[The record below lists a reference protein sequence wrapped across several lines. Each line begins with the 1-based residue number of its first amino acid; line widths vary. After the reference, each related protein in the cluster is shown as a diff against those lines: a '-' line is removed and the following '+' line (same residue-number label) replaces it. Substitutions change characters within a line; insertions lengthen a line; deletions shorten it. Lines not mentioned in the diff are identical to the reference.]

1 MDAGVG
7 MARNLKALGLWRRA
21 LVESVRRDGPDLSA
35 RQMAIMLQVYL
46 TDPPHTVRGMAAT
59 LNISK
64 PAVTRALDRL
74 SVLGFAKRK
83 RDPDD
88 KRNVLVQR
96 TVKGSVFLCDFA
108 ELVIAAGAVTP
119 EDMAVVLEEERI
131 AAAAKARL
139 EAELGTPAPVTA
151 PEPAAA
157 DAAVAD
163 AVA

>member
-1 MDAGVG
+1 
-7 MARNLKALGLWRRA
+7 MARNLKALGMWRSV
-21 LVESVRRDGPDLSA
+21 LVESVRKDGPDLSA

-46 TDPPHTVRGMAAT
+46 TDPPHTVRGLAAL

-83 RDPDD
+83 RDLED

-96 TVKGSVFLCDFA
+96 TVKGSVFLSEFS
-108 ELVIAAGAVTP
+108 EMVMSAGAVAP
-119 EDMAVVLEEERI
+119 DDLSVVKEQEAM

-139 EAELGTPAPVTA
+139 EQELR
-151 PEPAAA
+151 AAA
-157 DAAVAD
+157 LGAANMGVAGS
-163 AVA
+163 A